1 MFKNFRPSSASTP
14 FDHDLGTLYDGVSA
28 IRGGKPTPMPLKA
41 TEYRV
46 ECRRGLAIV
55 TLTRTFQN
63 DEDMPI
69 EAIMTFPVGFEA
81 TVTNLELHVD
91 KRVITAVAK
100 SRSAARETYEEAIDR
115 GKLAVLH
122 EELLRGLHAVSIANL
137 APGAMVKLIAT
148 MVLPLAMVG
157 GNPFL
162 RIPVTCG
169 QLYGNSPLL
178 PADDLVTD
186 ANVRHAARLS
196 VTCED
201 GHAVLSGTEILVND
215 QSVEISLK
223 AAIELS
229 ISGGRFGV
237 VFGRDAHGRQ
247 VRVCTTAPTQEDA
260 ALDLAVLVDRSGS
273 TGARVGRNGLSIWES
288 MRSGLSQAFRSLH
301 ASDRISLY
309 QFDSSVEF
317 LGSQPASSASR
328 MLELLEGPRGGT
340 ELGAAISFAI
350 ANGARD
356 ILVLTDGQTWSD
368 LVQKF
373 SDSPARVSAVLIGSG
388 SLDVTIGRLCA
399 ETGGQVFFTLGAE
412 VSDSIG
418 AALTALRSPNLR
430 AISARTITLDDERLP
445 ARLSSARGGI
455 QIDVEWGEPMSLE
468 GSDPVGRFAASL
480 ALTQLDEAS
489 ATQFAIRHHLCTHLT
504 SLVLVDEESVSQDEL
519 PQMRKVPLEVSASMA
534 KHPIHASPMV
544 VADDEVRMCIVRSS
558 DSQASKSGGNALFR
572 KASAVDNRADE
583 NEAMW
588 KAILVAF
595 ETGAPIPALSASLE
609 RKVRELEVHDAVIE
623 IADASHIDPR
633 IIALAL
639 VAVSLKTVPHAT
651 RFYHRV
657 LMKLAHDQGVEFMT
671 FWHNHLR
678 ER

>member
-1 MFKNFRPSSASTP
+1 MFKNFRPSAASTP
-14 FDHDLGTLYDGVSA
+14 FDYELGTLYDGVSA
-28 IRGGKPTPMPLKA
+28 IRGSKPTPMPLKA

-69 EAIMTFPVGFEA
+69 EAVMTFPVGFEA

-91 KRVITAVAK
+91 ERVITAVAK

-201 GHAVLSGTEILVND
+201 GQAVLNGTEVLVND
-215 QSVEISLK
+215 QSVEISLN

-273 TGARVGRNGLSIWES
+273 TGARVGRNGLSIWEC
-288 MRSGLSQAFRSLH
+288 MRSGLSQAFSSLL

-317 LGSQPASSASR
+317 LGYQPASSASS

-445 ARLSSARGGI
+445 ARLSSARGGL

-519 PQMRKVPLEVSASMA
+519 PQMRKVPLEVSASMS
-534 KHPIHASPMV
+534 ASLS
-544 VADDEVRMCIVRSS
+544 ASSAEVPCLQETRDFLMPVRSR
-558 DSQASKSGGNALFR
+558 KPSGSGNDALFR
-572 KASAVDNRADE
+572 KASAVSTPCDE
-583 NEAMW
+583 NETMW
-588 KAILVAF
+588 EAILVAF
-595 ETGAPIPALSASLE
+595 EAGTPPPALRAMLE
-609 RKVRELEVHDAVIE
+609 MRVQELEVHDAVIE

-633 IIALAL
+633 IIALAII
-639 VAVSLKTVPHAT
+639 AVSLKSSPHAT
-651 RFYHRV
+651 RFYRRV
-657 LMKLAHDQGVEFMT
+657 IAKLVNDEARTAFKYWQSRLHG
-671 FWHNHLR
+671 R
-678 ER
+678 